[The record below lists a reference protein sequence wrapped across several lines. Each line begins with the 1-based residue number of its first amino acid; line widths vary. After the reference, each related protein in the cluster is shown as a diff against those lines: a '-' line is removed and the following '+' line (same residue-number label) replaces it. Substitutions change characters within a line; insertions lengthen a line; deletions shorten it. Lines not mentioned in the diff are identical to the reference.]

1 MPDTKKIIWVVNCV
15 NRKTLKTDKE
25 MAISSYSLNPKV
37 RAKNWITRLSNPQS
51 ALINAFDLYAG
62 EGWQV
67 VKNTISGLKKIG
79 IELWIVSAGYGLIRS
94 DSLIESYNATF
105 EPGVRN
111 YVGKGNKEKDN
122 REMDRIWWA
131 TLNGWKGPPKASER
145 SFMSLISN
153 NPQSPIVISLSRKY
167 FSAVS
172 DDLEEAVRNLQRH
185 NRIFLVASGELNKPF
200 ESIHIP
206 VHSRYTQKLGGKPLS
221 INFLTASEIIK
232 SHGQHNFN
240 FKDVRQMVAENLETL
255 PDLVPHERIKL
266 TDNEIVEM
274 IKVLKSENLGHSH
287 SSLLTVY
294 RDLGYACE
302 QSRFKDLYNKANKPS
317 SE

>member
-15 NRKTLKTDKE
+15 NRKTLKTNKE
-25 MAISSYSLNPKV
+25 MAISSYSLNSKV
-37 RAKNWITRLSNPQS
+37 RANNWITRLSNPQS
-51 ALINAFDLYAG
+51 PLINAFDLYAG

-105 EPGVRN
+105 EPRVRN
-111 YVGKGNKEKDN
+111 YVGTGNTAKN
-122 REMDRIWWA
+122 NHEMDRIWWA
-131 TLNGWKGPPKASER
+131 TLNEWKGPPKASER
-145 SFMSLISN
+145 SFKSLISN

-172 DDLEEAVRNLQRH
+172 DDLEEAVTNLQRH
-185 NRIFLVASGELNKPF
+185 NKIFLLTSGELNKPF

-206 VHSRYTQKLGGKPLS
+206 VHSRYTQKLGGKPFS
-221 INFLTASEIIK
+221 INFLTASEIIN

-240 FKDVRQMVAENLETL
+240 FKNVRQMVAESLETL
-255 PDLVPHERIKL
+255 PDLTPYNRKKL
-266 TDNEIVEM
+266 TDNEILEM
-274 IKVLKSENLGHSH
+274 INKLKKRSKSH
-287 SSLLTVY
+287 SFTSLLRLY
-294 RDLGYACE
+294 RDDGYACRDT
-302 QSRFKDLYNKANKPS
+302 RFKDLYNKANKPS